1 MIPQCRYILMK
12 NFLHIK
18 NIIIFLFMCILCLL
32 NDVNQDGWATALQT
46 LELTL
51 EEVIHIRSVLTKA
64 ELENLPLDG
73 NLKEDVEKG
82 KVVDLNIQGY
92 YHIYKTF
99 TQFFIYLS

>member
-1 MIPQCRYILMK
+1 
-12 NFLHIK
+12 
-18 NIIIFLFMCILCLL
+18 MCILCLL

-82 KVVDLNIQGY
+82 KVVDLIIQSY
-92 YHIYKTF
+92 YHIYNNCNNIHTI
-99 TQFFIYLS
+99 FIYLS